1 MDAPVPTQQ
10 LIILDQ
16 PPLDRTRWAGQ
27 VIESAGYVEAS
38 QAKIDAAVKA
48 DADAARALRE
58 TFLDPQA
65 PQKVA
70 PHYWKAF
77 QSLYGDQP
85 RVGIYGTAWLVF
97 APKVDACIVDWSG
110 LGRISPET
118 ARKLSL
124 EEAMQ
129 ARDTE
134 ITLGKA
140 FIRERAA
147 VVPEGR
153 LLELPDGIDDAARVA
168 QSLAFLRSGGL
179 AA

>member
-1 MDAPVPTQQ
+1 MEAPVPSRQ

-16 PPLDRTRWAGQ
+16 PPLERTRWAGQ
-27 VIESAGYVEAS
+27 AIEAAGYVEAS
-38 QAKIDAAVKA
+38 QARIDEVVKA

-58 TFLDPQA
+58 TFLDPDA

-77 QSLYGDQP
+77 QSLHGDQP

-118 ARKLSL
+118 AKQLSL

-153 LLELPDGIDDAARVA
+153 LLELPEGIDDDARVA
-168 QSLAFLRSGGL
+168 KTVAFLRAAGL
-179 AA
+179 AG

>member
-1 MDAPVPTQQ
+1 MPTQQ

-16 PPLDRTRWAGQ
+16 PPLERTRWAGQ
-27 VIESAGYVEAS
+27 AIEAAGYVEAS
-38 QAKIDAAVKA
+38 QARIDAAVKA
-48 DADAARALRE
+48 DPDAARALRD

-97 APKVDACIVDWSG
+97 APHVDACIVDWSG

-118 ARKLSL
+118 AQKLSL
-124 EEAMQ
+124 DEAMR

-140 FIRERAA
+140 FIRERAE
-147 VVPEGR
+147 VVPSER
-153 LLELPDGIDDAARVA
+153 LLELPDGIDDVARVA
-168 QSLAFLRSGGL
+168 QSLAFLRKAGL